1 MTTDTSRN
9 LTETQN
15 KLAMSNARVRKLEDK
30 LLKLKTMIKMYS
42 AIDTEAS
49 KLLIEYIDEEVK

>member
-1 MTTDTSRN
+1 MTVDTSKQ
-9 LTETQN
+9 LVAAQN
-15 KLAMSNARVRKLEDK
+15 NLAMSNARVRKLEEK

-49 KLLIEYIDEEVK
+49 KLLTEYIDEEVK

>member
-15 KLAMSNARVRKLEDK
+15 KLAVGNARVRKLEDK